1 MQHIS
6 PCPNISPNH
15 PRVPKHTS
23 KLLRLTPSIIRH
35 QQCPIILHEG
45 LLQLVLRI
53 LIHVFLI
60 VGDDGFGNGLAD
72 SVDLG
77 GVTTAGDADAD
88 VDVGKFVEADYEEGF
103 VDLRW
108 SKC

>member
-1 MQHIS
+1 M
-6 PCPNISPNH
+6 
-15 PRVPKHTS
+15 
-23 KLLRLTPSIIRH
+23 
-35 QQCPIILHEG
+35 LHER

-53 LIHVFLI
+53 LIHVFLV
-60 VGDDGFGNGLAD
+60 VGDDGFGDGLAD

-88 VDVGKFVEADYEEGF
+88 VDVGKFIEADYEEGF

-108 SKC
+108 SKSVRGRCHQGGP